1 MEAMHVRLYRLTGVG
16 IVSLALAGCLSL
28 PREERPIQTF
38 ILSLDSSAG
47 GTAIPEVR
55 LGAGILVVNA
65 PVAQPGFDTTRM
77 AYTQRLYEVSYH
89 ATHQWADSPARMLAP
104 LLVRSLETTGLWR
117 AVVSVPT
124 AVRGDYQL
132 DISSLVLQQEF
143 LTQPSRTH
151 VLLRAQLVEM
161 KEQRVMGARTFEALE
176 PAPSD
181 DAYGGVLAAN
191 HAVAKVLQAV
201 EDWIKSCLRVSPK
214 DNC

>member
-1 MEAMHVRLYRLTGVG
+1 
-16 IVSLALAGCLSL
+16 
-28 PREERPIQTF
+28 
-38 ILSLDSSAG
+38 
-47 GTAIPEVR
+47 
-55 LGAGILVVNA
+55 
-65 PVAQPGFDTTRM
+65 
-77 AYTQRLYEVSYH
+77 
-89 ATHQWADSPARMLAP
+89 
-104 LLVRSLETTGLWR
+104 LVRSLETTGLWR

>member
-77 AYTQRLYEVSYH
+77 AYTQRLYEVSYY

-124 AVRGDYQL
+124 AVRGDYRL